1 MKRKIW
7 TKSQAIILAAMMAV
21 SVSGCGGETPTAS
34 GETTDSTAAGEPVE
48 IRIFS
53 EYDSGIETGVSKFIA
68 AEMEKDL
75 NIKLVRDEVPASGY
89 NEKLQ
94 LAMSDGDYPDVFVF
108 NSHEDPLLQSA
119 VTDGL
124 ILPINK
130 YLEEGKYP
138 NLEKYT
144 YEGAWESA
152 KILND
157 ENIYL
162 IPRCTVSRADGFAV
176 RADWLEK
183 INFKFSSDNNSVTKD
198 EFLQIIKDFT
208 EKDPDG
214 DGSANS
220 YGLIMETDNTG
231 NIKPLFTGAFNCL
244 GWQDSNG
251 EYAYMD
257 PAYEIGNEKYK
268 ELLEFNQQVYKYAHP
283 DSIVT
288 AGDNKLPLF
297 FTGQSGILNCF
308 AGHVA
313 GREQELKKVT
323 PNGSLSYISG
333 VTNEEGKL
341 QGVTDYPGIWGGLA
355 ITKNC
360 KNPEKVLEIM
370 DWLLSDKGWEYCLWG
385 QPEVT
390 YEKDEKGGCK
400 VIDEKAY
407 QEAKLNSWAT
417 KIARRKE
424 DINFFVDLSL
434 PDKDLKEV
442 RGWLNTAVDAVHF
455 SKNYGKKPEIATD
468 TTFVEAENKRRE
480 ALTKIIMGAISAD
493 EYEAVLKDWYDKG
506 GKTYVEQMN
515 KIIAD
520 MEQAK

>member
-1 MKRKIW
+1 MKRKFW
-7 TKSQAIILAAMMAV
+7 TKSEAIILVAMMAI
-21 SVSGCGGETPTAS
+21 SVSGCGGETGTSSGVPSDNTA
-34 GETTDSTAAGEPVE
+34 TAEPVE
-48 IRIFS
+48 IRFFS
-53 EYDSGIETGVSKFIA
+53 EFDSGVETSVSKFIVA
-68 AEMEKDL
+68 QMEKDL

-108 NSHEDPLLQSA
+108 NSHNEPLLQSA
-119 VTDGL
+119 VADGL
-124 ILPINK
+124 IIPINK
-130 YLEEGKYP
+130 YLEEGEYP

-152 KILND
+152 KIQND
-157 ENIYL
+157 DNIYL
-162 IPRCTVSRADGFAV
+162 VPRCTVSRADGFAV

-198 EFLQIIKDFT
+198 EFLQIVKDFT

-214 DGSANS
+214 DGIDNS
-220 YGLIMETDNTG
+220 YGIIMETDNTG
-231 NIKPLFTGAFNCL
+231 NINPLFTGAFNCL
-244 GWQDSNG
+244 GWQDSDG

-257 PAYEIGNEKYK
+257 PAYEIANQNYK
-268 ELLEFNQQVYKYAHP
+268 ELLEFNKQVYQYAHP

-288 AGDNKLPLF
+288 SGDNKLPLF
-297 FTGQSGILNCF
+297 YTGQSGVLNCF

-313 GREQELKKVT
+313 GREQEMRKVT
-323 PNGSLSYISG
+323 PSGSLSYISG
-333 VTNEEGKL
+333 VTNKEGKL
-341 QGVTDYPGIWGGLA
+341 QGVTELPGIWGGLA

-390 YEKDEKGGCK
+390 YEKDAEGNGKI
-400 VIDEKAY
+400 IDVKAY
-407 QEAKLNSWAT
+407 QEAKLDSWAT

-434 PDKDLKEV
+434 PDNELKEV
-442 RGWLNTAVDAVHF
+442 RGWLNTAVDAVRF
-455 SKNYGKKPEIATD
+455 SKNYGKKPEISTD
-468 TTFVEAENKRRE
+468 TTFVEAENKRKE
-480 ALTKIIMGAISAD
+480 TVTKIIMGAISVD
-493 EYEAVLKDWYDKG
+493 EYETVLQEWYEKG

-515 KIIAD
+515 KIISD
-520 MEQAK
+520 MEQS